1 MWSKV
6 SHIKIP
12 SYHGLGESLSL
23 ESVAGEARL
32 VGEPFLV
39 DVLVHARE
47 DTKDLARPETE
58 KCSIHLTRVSVNQS
72 PVSVV
77 YLCVTTMFA
86 PMASWTSMDSVFLVS
101 QGRAMKA

>member
-6 SHIKIP
+6 IHIKIP
-12 SYHGLGESLSL
+12 SYHWLGESLSL

-39 DVLVHARE
+39 DVLVHARQDAE
-47 DTKDLARPETE
+47 DLARPETE
-58 KCSIHLTRVSVNQS
+58 KCSIHLTPRVRES
-72 PVSVV
+72 PVSVM